1 MSVAHSDGAAK
12 NLPQLLKD
20 LDSTSACMAL
30 LFKDKSK
37 VTGSSCAR
45 REPTSTVVTDM
56 LIHDSVE
63 VDVLEDQLVA
73 GVVTESA
80 TVTEEDIL
88 DEMKVTEE

>member
-1 MSVAHSDGAAK
+1 M
-12 NLPQLLKD
+12 
-20 LDSTSACMAL
+20 
-30 LFKDKSK
+30 
-37 VTGSSCAR
+37 
-45 REPTSTVVTDM
+45 VTDM

-63 VDVLEDQLVA
+63 MDVLEDQQVA